1 MLSGAPVEM
10 VLPDQDGDAGT
21 TDVML
26 FDNHSFMDT
35 QAREAVSESRHSRL
49 VQYRIDDPYQFL
61 FKVRDPIGTMRDIS
75 ESCMRQIVGDRTV
88 NEVLTVGRTEI
99 AISVQQEIQK
109 LCTEYLLG
117 ITIEQVVLQDVNP
130 PDPVKDAFNAV
141 NQAQQEKETMINQAR
156 SEYNKIIPRARG
168 QADETIQKAEGYATE
183 RVNNAM
189 GEATRFNALYREY
202 VKAPEVTKKR
212 LYLETLANV
221 LPKIGNKVI
230 TDEKGSNVLPLL
242 QMQFDKK

>member
-1 MLSGAPVEM
+1 MKMKMPQV
-10 VLPDQDGDAGT
+10 
-21 TDVML
+21 
-26 FDNHSFMDT
+26 
-35 QAREAVSESRHSRL
+35 
-49 VQYRIDDPYQFL
+49 
-61 FKVRDPIGTMRDIS
+61 K
-75 ESCMRQIVGDRTV
+75 
-88 NEVLTVGRTEI
+88 
-99 AISVQQEIQK
+99 QK
-109 LCTEYLLG
+109 AKALG
-117 ITIEQVVLQDVNP
+117 I
-130 PDPVKDAFNAV
+130 DPGK
-141 NQAQQEKETMINQAR
+141 K
-156 SEYNKIIPRARG
+156 KK
-168 QADETIQKAEGYATE
+168 ADLILAIQKAEGYATE